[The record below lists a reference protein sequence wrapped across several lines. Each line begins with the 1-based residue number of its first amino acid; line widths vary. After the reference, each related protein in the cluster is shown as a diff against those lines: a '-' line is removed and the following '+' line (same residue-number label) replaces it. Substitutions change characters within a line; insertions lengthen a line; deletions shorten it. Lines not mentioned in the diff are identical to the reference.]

1 MLKKIT
7 AIVCIVIGIAVIVL
21 GIGIKPDFDDHA
33 VSKNYYSYSAKDYDL
48 PYAKFG
54 ADFYTD
60 IYQGSDYIVD
70 VTNDINKSI
79 ETVVNAQNGIYA
91 ATAANIDATDALI
104 ETVYEVSR
112 IIVIS
117 IGLGILALGLVSF
130 GKAFSAAKPLP
141 VRPE

>member
-7 AIVCIVIGIAVIVL
+7 SIVCILIGIAVIVL
-21 GIGIKPDFDDHA
+21 GVGIKAGFDDHT
-33 VSKNYYSYSAKDYDL
+33 VSENHYSYRAETYDL

-79 ETVVNAQNGIYA
+79 ETVVNAENGIYE
-91 ATAANIDATDALI
+91 ATAANIEATDALI
-104 ETVYEVSR
+104 ETVRSEVLAEYPGYT
-112 IIVIS
+112 VLIS
-117 IGLGILALGLVSF
+117 PDIDISD
-130 GKAFSAAKPLP
+130 
-141 VRPE
+141 